1 MWQIELRA
9 AQTADGQHREYRMR
23 LSTRIGPI
31 VWAALLVAV
40 FGAAA
45 VGGAALILGVEPSL
59 DTSAMAAAFAFAA
72 LFGATLGAAT
82 VSQLRNLDL
91 RREEQRLTAEVDS
104 LFVRGRALAADDFPL
119 RASFASDGLEDRVTR
134 LVAALERGE
143 IEPRDFD
150 EALDQELQTRTDE
163 EGLPPRMGRQH

>member
-9 AQTADGQHREYRMR
+9 AQTADGPHRKYRIR
-23 LSTRIGPI
+23 LTTRAGPI
-31 VWAALLVAV
+31 VWAVLLVAV

-45 VGGAALILGVEPSL
+45 VGGAGLILGVEPSL

-82 VSQLRNLDL
+82 VSSLRRIDL
-91 RREEQRLTAEVDS
+91 RREEQRLTAEIDN
-104 LFVRGRALAADDFPL
+104 LLARGRDLTAGKPPL
-119 RASFASDGLEDRVTR
+119 RASSASDRLEDRVTS
-134 LVAALERGE
+134 LIAALERGE

-150 EALDQELQTRTDE
+150 AALDEELQTRKDSLA
-163 EGLPPRMGRQH
+163 G